1 MSHNTNSN
9 NSANPTIVSCTA
21 TTYPLYSYNPLTTTI
36 ISNSSNSVS
45 NPSQTNINNN
55 NNTTTNN
62 NNTNNGNS
70 NNSNVNNNS
79 SNGLTLKNLMHVN
92 TNTPPIYDPRYL
104 YLIDCRISK
113 KSFRKHR
120 IYTAIHY
127 SDLLNDTVYMSPPV
141 ENFTLIVL
149 YDEKGRILTSSSSS
163 SATNQTASEATVKND
178 SRLSHQTFNYD
189 ETEDDFCVSTGDEP
203 EETDS
208 SVVKTNEII
217 AAVRA
222 KLNCNSTQTIFI
234 VTGGYEEFYS
244 KFPFMCSNI
253 DIRSTADRN
262 KYLTIYPN
270 CVIENQIY
278 IGSGIQAKNWK
289 IIRDLNITHIINC
302 SIEHECVFQDELTY
316 LHVKL
321 EDNHLENI
329 YKFLTKTLRFIEEAF
344 DKYYEEVY
352 KSENSTDFSIDS
364 GINSAT
370 SSKSSNLNSG
380 IKMVNSNNRIKPPV
394 FLIHCNLGISRSSS
408 ILIAYL
414 MSKYRLCLYSAF
426 KYVKDKRLQIAPN
439 YSFLKQL
446 KTFEDTVF

>member
-1 MSHNTNSN
+1 MNNSN
-9 NSANPTIVSCTA
+9 
-21 TTYPLYSYNPLTTTI
+21 
-36 ISNSSNSVS
+36 
-45 NPSQTNINNN
+45 
-55 NNTTTNN
+55 TNN
-62 NNTNNGNS
+62 NNSNS
-70 NNSNVNNNS
+70 NNANNNS

-92 TNTPPIYDPRYL
+92 INTPPIYDPRYL
-104 YLIDCRISK
+104 YLIDCRVNK
-113 KSFRKHR
+113 KSFKKHR

-149 YDEKGRILTSSSSS
+149 YDENGQILTSSSTSTS
-163 SATNQTASEATVKND
+163 TSTLSPTNQTEPLASVKND
-178 SRLSHQTFNYD
+178 SRLSHQTFNYNYD
-189 ETEDDFCVSTGDEP
+189 EADNDFCLSTTTTNGAKT
-203 EETDS
+203 EEIES
-208 SVVKTNEII
+208 SLVKSNEII
-217 AAVRA
+217 TAVRA
-222 KLNCNSTQTIFI
+222 NLNCNSTQTIYI
-234 VTGGYEEFYS
+234 LTGGYEEFYS

-278 IGSGIQAKNWK
+278 IGSAIQAKNWK

-302 SIEHECVFQDELTY
+302 SIEHECVFQEELTY
-316 LHVKL
+316 LHAKL
-321 EDNHLENI
+321 EDNHQENI

-352 KSENSTDFSIDS
+352 KSENSADFSIDS

-370 SSKSSNLNSG
+370 SSKSSNMNSG
-380 IKMVNSNNRIKPPV
+380 IKMVNSNSNHIKPPV